1 MHLYT
6 HNWFQH
12 GTKYRTNQM
21 NGNERDNDFVSI
33 YTICIQTNEI
43 FKRWLEVNERRKQ
56 RKKQRVH
63 RNLLCVLL
71 YIMRAT
77 DDVDVLVAR

>member
-1 MHLYT
+1 
-6 HNWFQH
+6 
-12 GTKYRTNQM
+12 M